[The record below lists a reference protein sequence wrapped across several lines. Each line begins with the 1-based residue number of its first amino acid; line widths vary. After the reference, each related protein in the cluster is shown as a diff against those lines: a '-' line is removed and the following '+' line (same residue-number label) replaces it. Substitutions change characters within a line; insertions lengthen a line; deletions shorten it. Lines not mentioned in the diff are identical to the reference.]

1 MMIGVAFFWAFSGM
15 TSAVPISSA
24 HSWVNATINQTVQL
38 PFSLQP
44 PSPSW
49 EFLHITWD
57 FIAGNRNVPV
67 LAYIVDNCSGTALK
81 WWGKECRTNKLVAEM
96 YQQRADVLKNGTL
109 VLHRVGL
116 HDAGVYLATIKSTD
130 LRLHATVNLTVTE
143 GMTSTVHTPT
153 AHTLVNATIN
163 QTEVSTSTSTV
174 GAESLTQEK
183 LRCKH
188 KGAGSL
194 TQKKLSIENMVRMV
208 LGGLLLCFLGLLIVG
223 HFCTVDGS
231 ITQGRKTVGHPGKSI
246 IDWI

>member
-1 MMIGVAFFWAFSGM
+1 MISELVRYLIVRPSRMLISVAFFWAFSGM
-15 TSAVPISSA
+15 ASAVPISSA

-49 EFLHITWD
+49 EFLHITWT
-57 FIAGNRNVPV
+57 FIAGNRNVLI

-81 WWGKECRTNKLVAEM
+81 WWGKECNTNKLVDEM

-116 HDAGVYLATIKSTD
+116 HDAGMYRATIKSLD

-143 GMTSTVHTPT
+143 G
-153 AHTLVNATIN
+153 AR
-163 QTEVSTSTSTV
+163 
-174 GAESLTQEK
+174 SLTQEK
-183 LRCKH
+183 L
-188 KGAGSL
+188 S
-194 TQKKLSIENMVRMV
+194 TENMVRMIW
-208 LGGLLLCFLGLLIVG
+208 GGLLLCFLGLLVVD

-231 ITQGRKTVGHPGKSI
+231 ITQGRKTVGHPGKST
-246 IDWI
+246 IDWS